1 MVPTG
6 SGELAKFDEGAQ
18 LAQTISAA
26 AWAPAKVAPVMAASW
41 SLRPQLSPAHG
52 QASCCF
58 RDNLTTQED
67 PSVSHLHLS
76 DLSSLYRDSVPQT
89 YPVSSPVGSCP
100 ALKGHAHAHPAGSL
114 TLPPHHDDFLC
125 ACRAPSWQ
133 CAQGKTSA
141 LPPVNSAPGSPRP
154 LPTPVTPGGWGD

>member
-76 DLSSLYRDSVPQT
+76 DLSSCLT
-89 YPVSSPVGSCP
+89 CIGTVSPRHTLCPLLWGP
-100 ALKGHAHAHPAGSL
+100 ALP
-114 TLPPHHDDFLC
+114 
-125 ACRAPSWQ
+125 
-133 CAQGKTSA
+133 
-141 LPPVNSAPGSPRP
+141 
-154 LPTPVTPGGWGD
+154 